1 MATEICNKIIFPA
14 FFEENSLTSS
24 FRDPFTFEIDIYL
37 DPYDSIWL
45 KLTTILV
52 YGVEVMAS
60 IVMVGFV
67 SFETQGLAGH
77 YRTLINQLL
86 SYLYGGVSIQI
97 CHYLNLSYLLFI
109 FLILLY
115 TAMPNRKGTFCND
128 CKITLLLSQDFPVDP
143 TPPLWRDLEKIL
155 TRKL

>member
-1 MATEICNKIIFPA
+1 MKGNVNEIHGL
-14 FFEENSLTSS
+14 FEVNPL
-24 FRDPFTFEIDIYL
+24 RIEIDISL
-37 DPYDSIWL
+37 DPYGSVWL
-45 KLTTILV
+45 KLVTILV
-52 YGVEVMAS
+52 YGVEVIAS
-60 IVMVGFV
+60 MVMVAFV
-67 SFETQGLAGH
+67 DFERQGLAGH

-97 CHYLNLSYLLFI
+97 CHCLNLSYLLHI

-115 TAMPNRKGTFCND
+115 TAMPNRNGTFCND
-128 CKITLLLSQDFPVDP
+128 CKITLLLSQDFPVDL